1 MATALPL
8 PLSTPN
14 RNLVRLTIVRGITWT
29 GFLMAIIVGIELLAF
44 NLPVTAVVSV
54 VIAMGMLNI
63 ATWWRLGR
71 PRAVTHIEYL
81 AHLLADI
88 TGLTLLFYF
97 SGGSTNPFITYYLV
111 PVTIAAA
118 TLPWRHA
125 WIIAACAM
133 GGYTFLM
140 FSTTPFRS

>member
-14 RNLVRLTIVRGITWT
+14 RNLVPLTIVRGITWT
-29 GFLMAIIVGIELLAF
+29 GFLMAIVVGIELLAF

-97 SGGSTNPFITYYLV
+97 SGGSTNPFIT
-111 PVTIAAA
+111 
-118 TLPWRHA
+118 
-125 WIIAACAM
+125 
-133 GGYTFLM
+133 
-140 FSTTPFRS
+140 

>member
-1 MATALPL
+1 MPTALPL

-44 NLPVTAVVSV
+44 KLPVTAVVSV

-71 PRAVTHIEYL
+71 PRAMASIYR
-81 AHLLADI
+81 I
-88 TGLTLLFYF
+88 Y
-97 SGGSTNPFITYYLV
+97 
-111 PVTIAAA
+111 
-118 TLPWRHA
+118 
-125 WIIAACAM
+125 
-133 GGYTFLM
+133 
-140 FSTTPFRS
+140 